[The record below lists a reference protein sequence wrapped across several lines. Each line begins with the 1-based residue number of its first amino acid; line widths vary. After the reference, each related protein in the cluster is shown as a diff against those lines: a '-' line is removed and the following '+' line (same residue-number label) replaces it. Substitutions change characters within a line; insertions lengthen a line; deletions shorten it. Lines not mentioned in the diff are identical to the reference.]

1 MTKVEALA
9 ARGPQAAKLAR
20 AMQAMSRKGWTTEDV
35 RRAAKLAHSRDE
47 DCTLDATDSCS
58 VCGVYHGDPCPVCGG
73 RGFHRDGC
81 ERIDAEPAERS

>member
-1 MTKVEALA
+1 MTKVEA
-9 ARGPQAAKLAR
+9 
-20 AMQAMSRKGWTTEDV
+20 
-35 RRAAKLAHSRDE
+35 LAHSRDE

-81 ERIDAEPAERS
+81 ERIDGPVRS